1 MKRATAAEEK
11 TMGEGV
17 FENGVFRMDDVR
29 ILDRSGNRRLPIGDD
44 GFERVSSRSVFVD
57 KSLLVAD
64 VLDGNSMVTLFC
76 RPRRFGK
83 TLAMTMLR
91 SFLETPID
99 GVNRSALFEGL
110 AIWDAEDGRYREYQG
125 VYPVVYLSLNDVKK
139 ESWDVAYGAIEGKV
153 AAEYQRHDYLAT
165 SDRLNEAERAQFVR
179 VRDANGSRDDVES
192 SLRQLTL
199 YLRKHHGRNAVVLID
214 EYDAPVMAARA
225 NGYYHEAVGFLK
237 GWLTGA
243 LKDGGAALE
252 FACLTGVQRIA
263 KESIFSD
270 LNNLTVDTP
279 LNKHFDERFGF
290 TEKETRALAVYLGHP
305 HTSDELKHWYDGYR
319 FGDAD
324 IYNPWSVLNYFGN
337 GCEPGVYWANTASN
351 AVVGEAVRSS
361 GPDALQDVFQ
371 LLEPQG
377 VVWRP
382 LDMAVVFPESGLE
395 GDALWSML
403 YLAGYLTTDDV
414 EDPTDQYRLRPL
426 RVPDYEIAR
435 VFRGEVIE
443 RFREVAGGS
452 QRLRVLHGL
461 LAAGDARGVAQEL
474 TRILETSPS
483 CRDMVGENSYHMLM
497 LGLLFGMP
505 GYADPL
511 SNREAGRGYF
521 DVRLN
526 PEPPHDGVTERVPI
540 VLEFKVLPV
549 RETSADPVALVQSLE
564 ELAHVALA
572 QIAAK
577 RYDAP
582 ADRSL
587 RYGIAFCGKDVAVVC
602 EG

>member
-1 MKRATAAEEK
+1 
-11 TMGEGV
+11 
-17 FENGVFRMDDVR
+17 
-29 ILDRSGNRRLPIGDD
+29 
-44 GFERVSSRSVFVD
+44 
-57 KSLLVAD
+57 
-64 VLDGNSMVTLFC
+64 
-76 RPRRFGK
+76 
-83 TLAMTMLR
+83 MTMLR
-91 SFLETPID
+91 SFFEIPAD
-99 GVNRSALFEGL
+99 GVSRSVLFEDL
-110 AIWDAEDGRYREYQG
+110 AIWDAEGGRYREHQG

-139 ESWDVAYGAIEGKV
+139 ESWDIAYGAIEGKV
-153 AAEYQRHDYLAT
+153 AAEYQRHDYLAV

-179 VRDANGSRDDVES
+179 VRDARGTRDDVES
-192 SLRQLTL
+192 SLRQLAL
-199 YLRKHHGRNAVVLID
+199 YLRKHHGRNVVVLID
-214 EYDAPVMAARA
+214 EYDAPVMAART

-270 LNNLTVDTP
+270 LNNMTVDTP

-290 TEKETRALAVYLGHP
+290 TEKETRALAAYLGHP
-305 HTSDELKHWYDGYR
+305 QTSEELKRWYDGYR

-361 GPDALQDVFQ
+361 EPDALQDVFR
-371 LLEPQG
+371 LLGPQG

-395 GDALWSML
+395 GDALWSTL

-414 EDPTDQYRLRPL
+414 EDPTDHYRLRPL

-452 QRLRVLHGL
+452 QRLRDLHSL
-461 LAAGDARGVAQEL
+461 LVAGDARGMAQEL
-474 TRILETSPS
+474 ARILETSPS

-497 LGLLFGMP
+497 LGLLFGVP

-526 PEPPHDGVTERVPI
+526 PDPSFAGFSERVPI
-540 VLEFKVLPV
+540 VLEFKVLPA
-549 RETSADPVALVQSLE
+549 REAPADPASLARSLE
-564 ELAHVALA
+564 ELARSTLA
-572 QIAAK
+572 QIAAR
-577 RYDAP
+577 RYGAP
-582 ADRSL
+582 AGRSL
-587 RYGIAFCGKDVAVVC
+587 RYGIAFHGKDVAVVC
-602 EG
+602 GG

>member
-1 MKRATAAEEK
+1 MD
-11 TMGEGV
+11 EGV
-17 FENGVFRMDDVR
+17 FENGVFRLADVR

-57 KSLLVAD
+57 KSLLIAD
-64 VLDGNSMVTLFC
+64 VLGGNSIVTLFC

-91 SFLETPID
+91 SFFEIPTD
-99 GVNRSALFEGL
+99 GVSRSALFEDL
-110 AIWDAEDGRYREYQG
+110 AIWDAEGGRYREHQG
-125 VYPVVYLSLNDVKK
+125 AHPVVYLSLNDVKK
-139 ESWDVAYGAIEGKV
+139 ENWDIAYGAIEGKV

-179 VRDANGSRDDVES
+179 VRDARGTRDDVES
-192 SLRQLTL
+192 SLRQLAL
-199 YLRKHHGRNAVVLID
+199 YLRKHHGRNVVVLID
-214 EYDAPVMAARA
+214 EYDAPVMAART

-270 LNNLTVDTP
+270 LNNMTVDTP

-290 TEKETRALAVYLGHP
+290 TEKETRALAAYLGHP
-305 HTSDELKHWYDGYR
+305 QTSEELRRWYDGYR

-361 GPDALQDVFQ
+361 EPDALQDVFR

-382 LDMAVVFPESGLE
+382 LDMTVVFPESGLE

-414 EDPTDQYRLRPL
+414 EDPTDHYRLRPL

-452 QRLRVLHGL
+452 QRLRDLHSL
-461 LAAGDARGVAQEL
+461 LVAGDARGMAQEL
-474 TRILETSPS
+474 ARILETSPS

-497 LGLLFGMP
+497 LGLLFGVP

-526 PEPPHDGVTERVPI
+526 PEPSFAGLSERVPI
-540 VLEFKVLPV
+540 VLEFKVLPA
-549 RETSADPVALVQSLE
+549 REAPADPVSLARSLE
-564 ELAHVALA
+564 ELAQSALA

-582 ADRSL
+582 AGRSL
-587 RYGIAFCGKDVAVVC
+587 CYGVAFHGKDVAVVC
-602 EG
+602 GG